1 MKSESRNGQARNE
14 KKNQEGHLT
23 SEHKGDKK
31 MSKDGS
37 HRGENAKT
45 EARDSNGQFTSKH
58 NSKK

>member
-1 MKSESRNGQARNE
+1 MKSESRNEHARNE
-14 KKNQEGHLT
+14 KRSSEGRFT

-31 MSKDGS
+31 MSKDGT

-45 EARDSNGQFTSKH
+45 EARDSNGQFTSKR